1 MTKKGS
7 LFGILALTG
16 LLGLSIAAPA
26 QTVSK
31 LPSQEEL
38 EKLSI
43 EEWNNQIRREKF
55 DIVLPEVMRKN
66 NVDMWIHVMRI
77 AIPDEFGA
85 EELGSTSGVFVFT
98 DRGGDRIE
106 RAIIERR
113 WGATQRDRGEQD
125 YRLVEECGAYDIID
139 KPIFIKEPL
148 ASPMT
153 EYDFRFKGLRE
164 FVEARD
170 PKRIAVNFM
179 LQLGP
184 WETYTDFGGAK
195 DGLSHTDYL
204 LLTQEIGKKYA
215 SRIVSSERVMMDY
228 IIRKVPSELKLL
240 KRIRQ
245 DEVKLA
251 KKIFSEIKP
260 GVTKTREL
268 GEAGDESVDV
278 VVFRRMSTG
287 LSQRGRSKGWENSV
301 VQGGD
306 IVAAPSQ
313 GMYAYVLRDGES
325 EPPPEIKRLWAEYLK
340 IDRILS
346 ETIRAGLT
354 PREIMKNCR
363 LKFGQAGI
371 IIRDDQL
378 HMVIPKNN
386 FPVYSTGYDPAKTHL
401 SIDCHGMM
409 KGARKRPEENYL
421 GPRISSYGPTWT
433 WDIPLPPNHHFV
445 LEYFFYMPS
454 PGPEGKDNICS
465 GGIMSRQLPPK
476 TESSTYRRR
485 RRTFISSDDRPFKKF
500 RSLQSDC
507 IYILKYD
514 IPAVGPYLIREVQER
529 RDHARR

>member
-1 MTKKGS
+1 MRKQNVFFS
-7 LFGILALTG
+7 ILAMTG
-16 LLGLSIAAPA
+16 LLGLNIATTAQPA
-26 QTVSK
+26 SK
-31 LPSQEEL
+31 WPSQEEL

-66 NVDMWIHVMRI
+66 NVDMWIQVMRI
-77 AIPDEFGA
+77 AIPDLFGA

-113 WGATQRDRGEQD
+113 WGVTQREWGDQD
-125 YRLVEECGAYDIID
+125 YKLVEECRAYDIID
-139 KPIFIKEPL
+139 KPIFVREPL

-170 PKRIAVNFM
+170 PKRIAVNYM
-179 LQLGP
+179 LHLGP
-184 WETYTDFGGAK
+184 WETYVDFGGAK

-204 LLTQEIGKKYA
+204 LLTQELGEKYA
-215 SRIVSSERVMMDY
+215 SRIVSSEYVIMDY
-228 IIRKVPSELKLL
+228 IIRKVPSEIKLL
-240 KRIRQ
+240 KKIRK
-245 DEVKLA
+245 DEVEHV

-260 GVTKTREL
+260 GVTKTREV
-268 GEAGDESVDV
+268 GETGDDDVDV

-301 VQGGD
+301 IQGGD

-313 GMYAYVLRDGES
+313 GMYAYVLREGET
-325 EPPPEIKRLWAEYLK
+325 EPPPEIKKLWAEYLK
-340 IDRILS
+340 IDKILA

-354 PREIMKNCR
+354 PREIMKNYKP
-363 LKFGQAGI
+363 KFEEAGI
-371 IIRDDQL
+371 IVRDDQL
-378 HMVIPKNN
+378 HMFIPKNN
-386 FPVYSTGYDPAKTHL
+386 FPVYSAGYDPEKTHL

-409 KGARKRPEENYL
+409 KGARKNPEENYL
-421 GPRISSYGPTWT
+421 GPRIGSYGPTWT

-454 PGPEGKDNICS
+454 PTANEHKDQYLFFWDHEQAMATEGGVEYLS
-465 GGIMSRQLPPK
+465 PPQK
-476 TESSTYRRR
+476 E
-485 RRTFISSDDRPFKKF
+485 
-500 RSLQSDC
+500 LM
-507 IYILKYD
+507 
-514 IPAVGPYLIREVQER
+514 LIR
-529 RDHARR
+529 